1 VIDMSGRLYL
11 LGRPRAVTA
20 GDLALHFPNKT
31 YALAAYLLYAG
42 DAAGVPRRAI
52 AEFLWE
58 NAEPSV
64 ASANLRQLLV
74 RIRDVERAHNVRLFE
89 DDGQFVRLSRDH
101 FTIDLD
107 QLLELTR
114 ERLRVNVAG
123 LCDLYTGDLLADQDG
138 EPRFAQWARL
148 RRTECREAFVA
159 SVCRQ
164 IEPLPPRADRTQ
176 LFRASRRLIEVDG
189 YNEVGPRT
197 LMRLHAEAGRPDLAK
212 IVYRELKALL
222 ARDLNV
228 QVDPETQRLAAEL
241 DAPAGERTHLAAEPR
256 MIAAAAR
263 SAGAPNPAAEPRM
276 SEPPARSSGVP
287 KLAILMPPPVA
298 SDVHA
303 TACALIDDV
312 TIGLCRFKGLTVVAP
327 HTAWQLV
334 EEAKQ
339 QDWFQ
344 RFNLDYVAES
354 RLHQLGSEGVLA
366 VKLYSARSREIV
378 WAEHFSFTPASSAQ
392 QYRELSLRLML
403 TLTSRVERAELARY
417 DLAQHPTAYHWYLVG
432 RQSLTALDLPS
443 ARRARQA
450 FKAAIGLAPDF
461 VPAISGLAR
470 TYQIEWLLLA
480 RGDGG
485 LLAEAERLAARA
497 IELDENDAR
506 GYRESGIC
514 HLYARHY
521 EACLDAYA
529 RAEELNPQHADLIA
543 DHADALVH
551 ASDPDAALEKIERA
565 IELNPLAP
573 DSYWWTAGGA
583 NYLTGNYQASIAAI
597 ERMHNRTPALQLQAA
612 SHAMLGE
619 RDAAAQCVE
628 QAREVH
634 PEFSIAK
641 WLQIVP
647 FKDER
652 HIRHY
657 EAGLRQ
663 AGFD

>member
-1 VIDMSGRLYL
+1 MVDMSGRLQL
-11 LGRPRAVTA
+11 LGRPRALA
-20 GDLALHFPNKT
+20 ASGDALQFPAKA
-31 YALAAYLLYAG
+31 YALAAHLSYA
-42 DAAGVPRRAI
+42 ANASGVTRRAL

-58 NAEPSV
+58 GADPSA
-64 ASANLRQLLV
+64 ASANLRQLLG

-89 DDGQFVRLSRDH
+89 DDGQYVRLSHEH
-101 FTIDLD
+101 FSIDLG
-107 QLLELTR
+107 QFLELTS
-114 ERLRVNVAG
+114 ERLRVNLAE
-123 LCDLYTGDLLADQDG
+123 LCDLYGGELLEDQDG
-138 EPRFAQWARL
+138 EPKFAQWLRL
-148 RRTECREAFVA
+148 RRTEAREAFIA
-159 SVCRQ
+159 SVSRQ
-164 IEPLPPRADRTQ
+164 LEPLPQRVDRT
-176 LFRASRRLIEVDG
+176 LLMRAARRLIEVDG

-197 LMRLHAEAGRPDLAK
+197 LMRILAEAGRLDLAK
-212 IVYRELKALL
+212 GVYNELKALL
-222 ARDLNV
+222 AAELGT
-228 QVDPETQRLAAEL
+228 QVDPATEQLFAEL
-241 DAPAGERTHLAAEPR
+241 RSPESRQERAAVNSAADMSAAAEP
-256 MIAAAAR
+256 MR
-263 SAGAPNPAAEPRM
+263 SA
-276 SEPPARSSGVP
+276 GVP
-287 KLAILMPPPVA
+287 KLAILMPPPVPNEA
-298 SDVHA
+298 HA

-327 HTAWQLV
+327 HTAWQLA

-339 QDWFQ
+339 QDAFQ

-354 RLHQLGSEGVLA
+354 RLHPLGTEAVLA
-366 VKLYSARSREIV
+366 VKLYSARSREII

-392 QYRELSLRLML
+392 QYRELSLRIML
-403 TLTSRVERAELARY
+403 SLTSRVERAELARY

-450 FKAAIGLAPDF
+450 FKTAVSLAPDF

-485 LLAEAERLAARA
+485 LLAEAGRLAARA

-506 GYRESGIC
+506 GYRERGVC

-521 EACLDAYA
+521 DACLEAYA
-529 RAEELNPQHADLIA
+529 RAEDLNPQHADLIA

-551 ASDPDAALEKIERA
+551 ASAPDAALVKITQA

-583 NYLTGNYQASIAAI
+583 NYLVGNYQASIEAI
-597 ERMHNRTPALQLQAA
+597 SRMQNRTPALQLQAA

-619 RDAAAQCVE
+619 RAAAAECVE

-641 WLQIVP
+641 WLTIVP

-657 EAGLRQ
+657 EEGLRL

>member
-1 VIDMSGRLYL
+1 MLRLYDRACVFLELHVVDMSGRLQL
-11 LGRPRAVTA
+11 LGRPHA
-20 GDLALHFPNKT
+20 LAMSGVALQFPAKA
-31 YALAAYLLYAG
+31 YALAAYLSYAADG
-42 DAAGVPRRAI
+42 AGVTRRAL

-58 NAEPSV
+58 GADPSS
-64 ASANLRQLLV
+64 ASANLRQLLG
-74 RIRDVERAHNVRLFE
+74 RIRDVERAHGVRLFE
-89 DDGQFVRLSRDH
+89 DDGQHVRLGREH
-101 FTIDLD
+101 FSSDLD
-107 QLLELTR
+107 QFRELTS
-114 ERLRVNVAG
+114 ERLRVNLAE
-123 LCDLYTGDLLADQDG
+123 LCDLYGGELLADADG
-138 EPRFAQWARL
+138 EPKFAQWLRL
-148 RRTECREAFVA
+148 RRAECREAFIAAV
-159 SVCRQ
+159 SRQ
-164 IEPLPPRADRTQ
+164 LEPLPQRVERTQ
-176 LFRASRRLIEVDG
+176 LMRAARRLVEVDS

-197 LMRLHAEAGRPDLAK
+197 LMRLHAEAGRLDLARG
-212 IVYRELKALL
+212 VYNELKALL
-222 ARDLNV
+222 AAELGT
-228 QVDPETQRLAAEL
+228 QVDPATEQLFAMLR
-241 DAPAGERTHLAAEPR
+241 
-256 MIAAAAR
+256 
-263 SAGAPNPAAEPRM
+263 NPESRQ
-276 SEPPARSSGVP
+276 EPPAVNPVAEAPAAAEQTRSAGVP
-287 KLAILMPPPVA
+287 KLAILMPPPVPTEA
-298 SDVHA
+298 HA

-327 HTAWQLV
+327 HTAWQLA

-339 QDWFQ
+339 QDAFL

-354 RLHQLGSEGVLA
+354 RLHPLGAEAVLA
-366 VKLYSARSREIV
+366 VKLYSARSREII

-392 QYRELSLRLML
+392 QYRELSLRIML
-403 TLTSRVERAELARY
+403 SLTSRVERAELARY

-450 FKAAIGLAPDF
+450 FKTAVGLAPDF

-485 LLAEAERLAARA
+485 LLAEAGRLAARA

-506 GYRESGIC
+506 GYRERGVC

-521 EACLDAYA
+521 DACLEAYS
-529 RAEELNPQHADLIA
+529 RAEDLNPQHADLIA

-551 ASDPDAALEKIERA
+551 ASAPDAALVKITQA

-583 NYLTGNYQASIAAI
+583 NYLVGNYQASIDAI
-597 ERMHNRTPALQLQAA
+597 SRMQNGTPALQLRAA

-619 RDAAAQCVE
+619 REAAAECVE

-641 WLQIVP
+641 WLTIVP

-657 EAGLRQ
+657 EEGLRL